1 MIDVAI
7 QICTF
12 ALSLALI
19 IAFRSRKEFQKA
31 QSYVYMGILV
41 ILAVNSSSSA
51 ISNWIEDSV
60 VATGEL
66 FMIQYATQMLLFLSH
81 NLLAPA
87 FTYYIML
94 VNGKAIHTDR
104 KVLVGFAF
112 PMVILQLFT
121 ISNPWTKF
129 IFYYDVNADYV
140 RGSLFWIVY
149 VVSAIYLIAAIYYM
163 VKYREVV
170 SRETNMMLWLF
181 FAFSIVGVVVQAII
195 PELKVELFA
204 ECLSSIG
211 IMLSIEEERDLI
223 DASSRMYNRRAFMMD
238 NKRLIA
244 TNHNYAVIAVT
255 ITNIRLF
262 VHILSYKAMSDS
274 IVNITKWLMRCSKN
288 TILYRI
294 STGNLALIYTYDD
307 VSDVEN
313 LVEKIR
319 QRFVEG
325 WEYDGDKLDF
335 NVQIRYALV
344 PEYTNKPSS
353 LLDLAEDFGDIDH
366 GGVNVATKEAVM
378 AIVEKG
384 NIESMVKDALKND
397 YFEVYYQPIWG
408 VKENKYVSAEA
419 LVRLKTPAGQT
430 ISPATFIPIAEK
442 SGHIGK
448 LGMQVFE
455 KVCKFISSEECKNL
469 GLRYI
474 DVNLS
479 LYQLVVGD
487 VPQKF
492 DEIMKKYGVTPDMI
506 NLEITESAQIEGQ
519 GTIAAGIGELKEVGF
534 KFSLDD
540 FGTGYANI
548 SDMVA
553 MRFDCIKSD
562 KGLLWDSETNAA
574 AKNIL
579 CSYIKII
586 RNLGIDLVQEG
597 VESKEQ
603 LDLVTRAGA
612 NYIQGYYF
620 CRPLPMSEFIEFVKK
635 SN

>member
-7 QICTF
+7 QFCTF

-19 IAFRSRKEFQKA
+19 IAFRSRKEFQKT
-31 QSYVYMGILV
+31 QSYVYMGILT
-41 ILAVNSSSSA
+41 ILAVNSLSSA
-51 ISNWIEDSV
+51 ISNWIENSV
-60 VATGEL
+60 VATGGL
-66 FMIQYATQMLLFLSH
+66 FVIQYATQMLLFLSH
-81 NLLAPA
+81 NLLAPF
-87 FTYYIML
+87 FTFYIML
-94 VNGKAIHTDR
+94 VNGKAIHTRR

-112 PMVILQLFT
+112 PMVILQILT
-121 ISNPWTKF
+121 ISNPWTNL
-129 IFYYDVNADYV
+129 IFYYDANADYV
-140 RGSLFWIVY
+140 RGSFFWIIYVITAVY
-149 VVSAIYLIAAIYYM
+149 LVFAVYYM

-181 FAFSIVGVVVQAII
+181 FTFSIIGVVVQAIF

-204 ECLSSIG
+204 ESLSAIG

-294 STGNLALIYTYDD
+294 STGNLALIYTYNN
-307 VSDVEN
+307 VSEVED

-319 QRFVEG
+319 LRFIEG
-325 WEYDGDKLDF
+325 WVYDGDKLDF

-353 LLDLAEDFGDIDH
+353 LLDFAEDFGDIDK
-366 GGVNVATKEAVM
+366 GGVNVATKEDVM

-384 NIESMVKDALKND
+384 NIESMVKDALIND

-408 VKENKYVSAEA
+408 VQEQKFVSAEA
-419 LVRLKTPAGQT
+419 LIRLKTPSGQT
-430 ISPATFIPIAEK
+430 ISPASFIPIAEK
-442 SGHIGK
+442 TGHIGQ
-448 LGMQVFE
+448 LGLLVFE
-455 KVCKFISSEECKNL
+455 KVCEFIASEECKKL

-562 KGLLWDSETNAA
+562 KGLLWDSETNSA

-603 LDLVTRAGA
+603 LDLVTKAGA

-620 CRPLPMSEFIEFVKK
+620 CRPLPMKEFIEFVKN

>member
-1 MIDVAI
+1 
-7 QICTF
+7 
-12 ALSLALI
+12 
-19 IAFRSRKEFQKA
+19 
-31 QSYVYMGILV
+31 MGILV
-41 ILAVNSSSSA
+41 ILAINSSSSA
-51 ISNWIEDSV
+51 ISNWIENTV
-60 VATGEL
+60 VATGGL
-66 FMIQYATQMLLFLSH
+66 FAVQYATQMLLFLSH

-87 FTYYIML
+87 FTFYIML
-94 VNGKAIHTDR
+94 VNGKAIHTNR
-104 KVLVGFAF
+104 KVLIGFSF
-112 PMVILQLFT
+112 PMVVLQIFT
-121 ISNPWTKF
+121 ISNPWTNF
-129 IFYYDVNADYV
+129 IFYYDANADYV

-181 FAFSIVGVVVQAII
+181 FAFSIIGVVVQAIF
-195 PELKVELFA
+195 PELKIELYA

-223 DASSRMYNRRAFMMD
+223 DASSRMYNRRAFMID

-244 TNHNYAVIAVT
+244 TNHNYAVIAIS

-262 VHILSYKAMSDS
+262 VHILNYKAMSDS

-288 TILYRI
+288 AILYRI

-307 VSDVEN
+307 ISDVEN

-353 LLDLAEDFGDIDH
+353 LLDLAEDFGDIDR
-366 GGVNVATKEAVM
+366 GGVNVATKDEVM

-419 LVRLKTPAGQT
+419 LIRLKTPSGQT
-430 ISPATFIPIAEK
+430 ISPAVFIPIAEK
-442 SGHIGK
+442 TGHIGQ
-448 LGMQVFE
+448 LGMLVFD
-455 KVCKFISSEECKNL
+455 KVCKFISSEECKAL

-474 DVNLS
+474 DINLS

-492 DEIMKKYGVTPDMI
+492 DEIMKKYGVTPNMI

-519 GTIAAGIGELKEVGF
+519 GTIAAGIGELKDVGF

-562 KGLLWDSETNAA
+562 KGLLWDSATNSA

-620 CRPLPMSEFIEFVKK
+620 CRPLPMNEFIEFVR
-635 SN
+635 NAN